1 MSSSSPTTSAA
12 AADGAAGAAT
22 TVEQFRNAMAVFE
35 TFPLLDDDDLRVLLR
50 SLGSVQ
56 LRRVLG
62 IGHTVLMGTDAHY
75 AARISA
81 RDRTLELAQQQ
92 MLTQGTTPS
101 PMPGPLLKSM
111 GKAAGPPLKAMPAKP
126 PSTSP
131 PPSSSTSP
139 PKQPTGTE
147 QPKTKASSV
156 AKGVPATTTPKKAT
170 IQDPPA
176 SPAKAKAASAAPI
189 ATPAKAVVQQKR
201 PPQRP
206 SDYDST
212 LAAVFTQPYVDTVPQ
227 DLELMAPPPSASP
240 SPAPP
245 LPPPSSPPVEVFF
258 DELAPDLEDFLQATA
273 AASQPVSTSDVED
286 ATPEDPVEQ
295 DDDGGQDDGD
305 DQDDDDDQ
313 PRVTSRRLLCV
324 SPAQPDPS
332 STAGASTATGAN
344 ATAEDTD
351 EDDGAPGPSQ
361 PTPVPDPPV
370 AKASFPSP
378 AEVSRDQARLARR
391 RDREERLR
399 AWEGWPEP
407 CDLLTGETNVVWNL
421 PPGVPAQP
429 PPGKYADHRV
439 EGYCNLGCETRKA
452 DRTPVCQGRCF
463 RPIIRTRSGKA
474 LKSGPSDS
482 SMVIPLHAQEAGRPL
497 CVAVLFKAQ
506 VVCSYVVHAR
516 ARHAM
521 SAFDYHSFVDF
532 MQAAVSAGL
541 SSQTIDKMSELGFES
556 IHDAALRAKHVDHR
570 LAGEIEVMLVTS
582 GYKDHM
588 EASQGSA
595 PPRGPAP
602 RFDQPAPRTS
612 AGGML
617 NKALAAADPLNSEE
631 ALRDFRDNV
640 YARSARAP
648 NDARWVTWCKICAAW
663 GISPVPLTA
672 DTIEKVGTSF
682 RSGGYRSSAQYF
694 SRARKEHIHVTGQA
708 VPPPVELAIRDA
720 IRSIERGM
728 GTNSPKDAFRLDS
741 LDICIDLLEEG
752 LRFHHAMVVLGSWF
766 LCREIELSALRVKHM
781 TLDSERKQVCLT
793 LSASKNDTVGSM
805 VQRRHSCYCGTIP
818 ETICPYHAALRIA
831 DQCSS
836 DSEAFIFAADT
847 GEPMTKA
854 QTIEAI
860 HAVLTAADVP
870 LTRAGAPLE
879 PEVNRFGGHCLRVSG
894 AQHLCRMRIPVST
907 IMLLGRW
914 GSRAIERY
922 VQDTELEDALYGIA
936 AAGLP
941 TLPTGPAALKD
952 KTHDSPPW
960 TLVHNLEESEPAPP
974 PRPTKKARSTKT
986 DAEDKEAVAA
996 MIGSLD
1002 DIAARLESIQ
1012 DRPDLVCKRKAHMR
1026 DPEESSRP
1034 PAKWRAR
1041 CGWPYGYS
1049 NFTRAH
1055 DDGSQNLCLKCFPEA
1070 GAESRKK
1077 AAGQQP
1083 SDTES
1088 TDSYVV
1094 MDTGLRALLL
1104 DAGASDDLIAYV
1116 ATKGILSTA
1125 IFAEMGE
1132 DVKEFDQAMVQP
1144 LASPFKLQDGK
1155 VFEVSDAELPVARAR
1170 LRHAWRKAREKS
1182 APNTASSSPTTTAA
1196 AATST
1201 SKTKELPPGYWQ
1213 QQIHKYEAVLIHG
1226 VPRKF
1231 PEMTL
1236 LGAEAVIAK
1245 LLNDAKNL
1253 AHNAIPLEEIVQ
1265 HRHFTAALLP
1275 NTLSSARKRARSQ
1288 EQVTT
1293 LVVNA
1298 DLQLETE
1305 PETPWKP
1312 KSQVAILDCLEAIRV
1327 ALIFI
1332 EYAPES
1338 DIDEYFSWWQRL
1350 VRSRPNKI
1358 DQLKIHWENTSWRIA
1373 LALRKKQPFRDIAH
1387 EIMADSQL
1395 LQEAMSTEVQPD
1407 RPARAPRNTETPWH
1421 DIPRGGRGRG
1431 KGRNGKGQQRWWER
1445 SEGKGN
1451 GKGGGKHRYQPQY
1464 DRQWNHYQGRG
1475 RQQEEDRPHWQG
1487 HGKGRQHDDDRSQ
1500 WSPLPRSRRSPDDDK
1515 QKIPQPVT
1523 LRSKAETIRIKN
1535 GDRPPDI
1542 VMLSF
1547 FDGLGTACLIC
1558 DEYCSSNGLQWR
1570 GASWE
1575 IDPNLKKLLQ
1585 EHFPEVVQRGDFDQE
1600 TPESLHNLVQE
1611 LDPAGRATVVIAGG
1625 PPCHDFSRIRSDA
1638 PGHQG
1643 TEGSKFARFA
1653 QLVVDLEKRW
1663 QRPRA
1668 VVMVENVIPQNRA
1681 DMRKIEKSLDS
1692 PAVVH
1697 DAADFGTISRPRV
1710 WWCRVPWQE
1719 IAHRPDCPLRIRWT
1733 TMQGIPRVHFDL
1745 VKDDPH
1751 AFKTEGLSLP
1761 RCLVEEGKP
1770 LPCLTTPSDDPQGRP
1785 APRSSKGKISSEAN
1799 QRWRADRQRFAPWH
1813 YEAGVMMADS
1823 QGRFVIPPPSVKEQW
1838 HHLPQGWTSKLSE
1851 HERHKALANGWH
1863 AGAARLIFIMAM
1875 FAATPAK
1882 ADKELNPL
1890 GGTALDIAAGLW
1902 QGRPP
1907 LLGPGPG
1914 DYDSFDLSYLQD
1926 PAEHWK
1932 LSRHMPHPDHRD
1944 ALMEPGLQQWIRI
1957 WFQMRAHLA
1966 ELRLAVVEQVEEM
1979 VADMEDETRSWYQSL
1994 RPHVQKA
2001 YRSTTGVCTLQ
2012 LPALRRICE
2021 LFGWQDLGIFDE
2033 LTHGFRLLG
2042 PLAPGLGWKRR
2053 NDDRYANPLDLAEF
2067 MVKNKQYVVDKLR
2080 RCRVDPCWKQ
2090 MADEIAADVS
2100 LGRMEGPFTS
2110 PSDWP

>member
-1 MSSSSPTTSAA
+1 M
-12 AADGAAGAAT
+12 
-22 TVEQFRNAMAVFE
+22 
-35 TFPLLDDDDLRVLLR
+35 
-50 SLGSVQ
+50 
-56 LRRVLG
+56 
-62 IGHTVLMGTDAHY
+62 
-75 AARISA
+75 
-81 RDRTLELAQQQ
+81 LAIYIN
-92 MLTQGTTPS
+92 T
-101 PMPGPLLKSM
+101 
-111 GKAAGPPLKAMPAKP
+111 
-126 PSTSP
+126 
-131 PPSSSTSP
+131 
-139 PKQPTGTE
+139 
-147 QPKTKASSV
+147 
-156 AKGVPATTTPKKAT
+156 
-170 IQDPPA
+170 
-176 SPAKAKAASAAPI
+176 
-189 ATPAKAVVQQKR
+189 
-201 PPQRP
+201 
-206 SDYDST
+206 
-212 LAAVFTQPYVDTVPQ
+212 
-227 DLELMAPPPSASP
+227 
-240 SPAPP
+240 
-245 LPPPSSPPVEVFF
+245 
-258 DELAPDLEDFLQATA
+258 
-273 AASQPVSTSDVED
+273 
-286 ATPEDPVEQ
+286 
-295 DDDGGQDDGD
+295 
-305 DQDDDDDQ
+305 
-313 PRVTSRRLLCV
+313 
-324 SPAQPDPS
+324 
-332 STAGASTATGAN
+332 
-344 ATAEDTD
+344 
-351 EDDGAPGPSQ
+351 
-361 PTPVPDPPV
+361 
-370 AKASFPSP
+370 
-378 AEVSRDQARLARR
+378 
-391 RDREERLR
+391 
-399 AWEGWPEP
+399 
-407 CDLLTGETNVVWNL
+407 
-421 PPGVPAQP
+421 
-429 PPGKYADHRV
+429 
-439 EGYCNLGCETRKA
+439 
-452 DRTPVCQGRCF
+452 
-463 RPIIRTRSGKA
+463 
-474 LKSGPSDS
+474 
-482 SMVIPLHAQEAGRPL
+482 
-497 CVAVLFKAQ
+497 
-506 VVCSYVVHAR
+506 
-516 ARHAM
+516 
-521 SAFDYHSFVDF
+521 
-532 MQAAVSAGL
+532 
-541 SSQTIDKMSELGFES
+541 
-556 IHDAALRAKHVDHR
+556 
-570 LAGEIEVMLVTS
+570 
-582 GYKDHM
+582 YKD
-588 EASQGSA
+588 
-595 PPRGPAP
+595 
-602 RFDQPAPRTS
+602 
-612 AGGML
+612 
-617 NKALAAADPLNSEE
+617 
-631 ALRDFRDNV
+631 
-640 YARSARAP
+640 
-648 NDARWVTWCKICAAW
+648 
-663 GISPVPLTA
+663 
-672 DTIEKVGTSF
+672 
-682 RSGGYRSSAQYF
+682 
-694 SRARKEHIHVTGQA
+694 KE
-708 VPPPVELAIRDA
+708 
-720 IRSIERGM
+720 
-728 GTNSPKDAFRLDS
+728 
-741 LDICIDLLEEG
+741 
-752 LRFHHAMVVLGSWF
+752 
-766 LCREIELSALRVKHM
+766 
-781 TLDSERKQVCLT
+781 
-793 LSASKNDTVGSM
+793 
-805 VQRRHSCYCGTIP
+805 
-818 ETICPYHAALRIA
+818 
-831 DQCSS
+831 
-836 DSEAFIFAADT
+836 
-847 GEPMTKA
+847 
-854 QTIEAI
+854 
-860 HAVLTAADVP
+860 
-870 LTRAGAPLE
+870 
-879 PEVNRFGGHCLRVSG
+879 
-894 AQHLCRMRIPVST
+894 
-907 IMLLGRW
+907 
-914 GSRAIERY
+914 
-922 VQDTELEDALYGIA
+922 
-936 AAGLP
+936 
-941 TLPTGPAALKD
+941 
-952 KTHDSPPW
+952 HDSPPW
-960 TLVHNLEESEPAPP
+960 TLVHNVEEPELAPSSRPA
-974 PRPTKKARSTKT
+974 KKARSSQ
-986 DAEDKEAVAA
+986 ASHEDKEAVAA

-1002 DIAARLESIQ
+1002 SIAARLESIQ
-1012 DRPDLVCKRKAHMR
+1012 ERPDLVCKRKAHMR

-1055 DDGSQNLCLKCFPEA
+1055 DDGSQNLCLKCFPEV

-1196 AATST
+1196 AVTAT

-1245 LLNDAKNL
+1245 LLNDAKNF
-1253 AHNAIPLEEIVQ
+1253 ARNAIPLEEIVQ

-1275 NTLSSARKRARSQ
+1275 NNLSSARKRARSQ

-1298 DLQLETE
+1298 DLQLEAE

-1312 KSQVAILDCLEAIRV
+1312 KSQVAILDCLEAVRV

-1395 LQEAMSTEVQPD
+1395 LQEAMSTEAQPD
-1407 RPARAPRNTETPWH
+1407 RPARAPKNTDILVEAEAEARVETAKASS
-1421 DIPRGGRGRG
+1421 GGGSARKAKGMARVAESIATNLNTIASGTTTKAAVANTRKIAHTG
-1431 KGRNGKGQQRWWER
+1431 KVTAKVASTTTTDRNGA
-1445 SEGKGN
+1445 
-1451 GKGGGKHRYQPQY
+1451 
-1464 DRQWNHYQGRG
+1464 
-1475 RQQEEDRPHWQG
+1475 RPIG
-1487 HGKGRQHDDDRSQ
+1487 DSST
-1500 WSPLPRSRRSPDDDK
+1500 SPLPRSRRSPDDDK
-1515 QKIPQPVT
+1515 KELPQPVT

-1542 VMLSF
+1542 VLLSF

-1558 DEYCSSNGLQWR
+1558 DEHCSSNGLQWR

-1575 IDPNLKKLLQ
+1575 IDPNLKKLLHD
-1585 EHFPEVVQRGDFDQE
+1585 HFPDVVQRGDFDQE

-1611 LDPAGRATVVIAGG
+1611 LDPTGRATVVIAGG

-1697 DAADFGTISRPRV
+1697 DAADFGAISRPRV

-1719 IAHRPDCPLRIRWT
+1719 IAHRSDCPLRIRWS

-1770 LPCLTTPSDDPQGRP
+1770 LPCLTTFLDDPQGRP

-1838 HHLPQGWTSKLSE
+1838 HHLPPGVMMADSQGRFVIPPPSVKEQWHHLPPGWTSKLSE

-1875 FAATPAK
+1875 FAATPAM

-1944 ALMEPGLQQWIRI
+1944 AFMEPGLQQWIRI
-1957 WFQMRAHLA
+1957 WVQMRAHLA

-1979 VADMEDETRSWYQSL
+1979 VVEMEDETKSWYQSL

-2021 LFGWQDLGIFDE
+2021 LFGWQDLDIFDE
-2033 LTHGFRLLG
+2033 LTQGFRLLG

-2067 MVKNKQYVVDKLR
+2067 MVKNKQYVVDNFR

-2110 PSDWP
+2110 PPDWPKSAVPLASHEHTSKLLEGPREHQPTCFAFAVHQVGSDGRPKVRRAEDWRRSFANVTVAAEDSPPYHDVNSYVQLVRAIKEIDPQAEILIWGLDHESAYRQLPPVAHLRGSRDARRSDSLVIQGVDILVSHESVTVHGTEERRQRLDEALADVLTQVARTLQLFGPCFAELDSQVLVVIIAIGDSMDRFAMGSAHSVLYADAFFNLFDKDWKPSDEDIPNWGRTPPETLRNGWGFVVTVQRQTYFAHGRVPYWFVRAFTSRRAYIYMLEIVAQILPLFAMEDQLSSWTTNPHATLSPEALARMSRSTACYNMHGASWKNIPFAQHGSVLRRQPTSATPSAAVIFATLEPKVGSNYREIGTVFSKNFCCPPLSTGQLSPSCGHGTAVDFPAGTRILVPMNIAMTDKEVWGVDAFEFNPSRPGLQERNMVFANVGAAGSRVCPGAGIAIDTCVKILQVLGEVRRSHRHNS